1 MVITDID
8 VSLKGLRVG
17 LSGAVPDRSEWD
29 EPAQDRAILEFVSL
43 LSGLVFKYDG
53 HIIHGSHPTFTPVIV
68 HQAELHADRS
78 RERKPATLFMSELWE
93 KELDLAEREWFE
105 RVADLN
111 IVPQVGTGGPNDAET
126 RNRSLS
132 ALRRPLVASMD
143 VMVVVGGKQHATD
156 GLTPGVTE
164 ELTLAK
170 ERRLPCFL
178 VGGLGGMAAELARRQ
193 DSSDGGFALN
203 NGLDVRVNEELMTSQ
218 DVAACVGLIFE
229 HLVHRLPSIHPALE
243 PIEPPPAVPPS
254 PPNGE
259 RFDTSD
265 DPPTMEA

>member
-1 MVITDID
+1 MVIADID

-17 LSGAVPDRSEWD
+17 LSGAVPDRSEWS
-29 EPAQDRAILEFVSL
+29 EPAQDRAVLEFVSL

-53 HIIHGSHPTFTPVIV
+53 HIVHGSHPTFTPVIV

-93 KELDLAEREWFE
+93 KDLDPTEREWFE

-111 IVPQVGTGGPNDAET
+111 IVPQVGVGGPGDTDT

-132 ALRRPLVASMD
+132 ALRQPLVASMD
-143 VMVVVGGKQHATD
+143 VMVVVGGKQHAAD
-156 GLTPGVTE
+156 GLTPGVAE
-164 ELTLAK
+164 ELALAQ

-193 DSSDGGFALN
+193 DPSGSGVALN
-203 NGLDVRVNEELMTSQ
+203 NGLDVQTNEALMTSR
-218 DVAACVGLIFE
+218 DVASCVGLIFE
-229 HLVHRLPSIHPALE
+229 HLVHQLSLIRSLSESVEPSSPGTSSPYLN
-243 PIEPPPAVPPS
+243 PPDTNDEPPTLS
-254 PPNGE
+254 
-259 RFDTSD
+259 
-265 DPPTMEA
+265 M

>member
-53 HIIHGSHPTFTPVIV
+53 HIVHGSHPTFTPVIV

-78 RERKPATLFMSELWE
+78 REHKPATLFMSELWE
-93 KELDLAEREWFE
+93 KELDPVEREWFE
-105 RVADLN
+105 RVAEFN
-111 IVPQVGTGGPNDAET
+111 VVPQVGTGGPGDADT

-132 ALRRPLVASMD
+132 ALRRPLVANMD
-143 VMVVVGGKQHATD
+143 VMVVVGGKQHAAD
-156 GLTPGVTE
+156 GLTPGVAE
-164 ELTLAK
+164 ELILAQ

-193 DSSDGGFALN
+193 DLGNDGLALN
-203 NGLDVRVNEELMTSQ
+203 NGLEARVNEELMASQ

-229 HLVHRLPSIHPALE
+229 HLVHHLPSIRSLLE
-243 PIEPPPAVPPS
+243 PIDPSSAKPPTPPDS
-254 PPNGE
+254 E
-259 RFDTSD
+259 QSDTSD
-265 DPPTMEA
+265 EASTAAG